1 MTYMSKHR
9 GKRKSAACALGTLAL
24 AAALTG
30 MTSPANAERQGPP
43 TAMTP
48 TQVAANFTIY
58 VGGLL
63 FVEGKFDARIQRDD
77 YHLSTQMTTAGL
89 AARFYPADY
98 KLTSEGMF
106 AAEHV
111 EPRRFFSDTK
121 TKDDA
126 RVLTMTYA
134 KNRVPHL
141 SATPPY
147 DANDLKDVKPALQF
161 NTQDPVS
168 AFLVPVSGATNPCK
182 RTIPVFDGRRRF
194 NLKLAYLGT
203 KKMSVPDAAKP
214 EGSAATPV
222 EAIVCSIRYEA
233 IAPIEKKRRFTKML
247 RQNND
252 MKVWLAPFD
261 EGRVYIPIRFELT
274 TPLGSAVL
282 RLQNLSERQVV
293 DINPDKEL
301 SLAVQN

>member
-1 MTYMSKHR
+1 MTHTSER
-9 GKRKSAACALGTLAL
+9 RETRKSAACALGTLAL
-24 AAALTG
+24 AAALTAAA
-30 MTSPANAERQGPP
+30 SPVRAERLIPP
-43 TAMTP
+43 TPIAP

-77 YHLSTQMTTAGL
+77 YRLSTQMKTAGL
-89 AARFYPADY
+89 AASFYPADY
-98 KLTSEGMF
+98 TLTSEGLF
-106 AAEHV
+106 TAEHV
-111 EPRRFFSDTK
+111 EPRRFFSDTR

-126 RVLTMTYA
+126 RILTMTYA

-147 DANDLKDVKPALQF
+147 DPNDLKDVKPALQL

-168 AFLVPVSGATNPCK
+168 AFLVPVSGTTSPCE

-194 NLKLAYLGT
+194 NLKLAYLDT
-203 KKMSVPDAAKP
+203 KKMSVPDAARP
-214 EGSAATPV
+214 EGSATVV
-222 EAIVCSIRYEA
+222 EAVVCSVRYEA

-261 EGRVYIPIRFELT
+261 EGRVYIPVRFELG

-282 RLQNLSERQVV
+282 LLQNLSERQVA
-293 DINPDKEL
+293 DLDPDKEL
-301 SLAVQN
+301 SLAARN